1 MSKIRLSGIIS
12 ESIVDGPGLRFVVFS
27 QGCPHKCKGCH
38 NPQTF
43 DVNGGYEMDTNT
55 ILEEVKKNPLI
66 SGITFSGG
74 EPFLQAEQFSDL
86 AKKSRKLGLNVMSYT
101 GYVFEDLLK
110 KLHIRNDW
118 KKLLENIDILVDGP
132 FDLAKKS
139 LLLKFRGSENQR
151 IIDVKKSLK
160 NGHAVIME

>member
-1 MSKIRLSGIIS
+1 MSKIRLSGIIN

-43 DVNGGYEMDTNT
+43 DINGGYDMDTSD
-55 ILEEVKKNPLI
+55 ILKEVKKNPLI

-86 AKKSRKLGLNVMSYT
+86 AKKSRSLGLNIMSYT

-132 FDLAKKS
+132 FDLTKKS

-160 NGHAVIME
+160 YRRAIIME

>member
-1 MSKIRLSGIIS
+1 
-12 ESIVDGPGLRFVVFS
+12 
-27 QGCPHKCKGCH
+27 
-38 NPQTF
+38 
-43 DVNGGYEMDTNT
+43 MDTSD
-55 ILEEVKKNPLI
+55 ILKEVKKNPLI

-86 AKKSRKLGLNVMSYT
+86 AKKSRSLGLNIMSYT

-132 FDLAKKS
+132 FDLTKKS

-160 NGHAVIME
+160 YRRAIIME

>member
-27 QGCPHKCKGCH
+27 QGCPHRCKGCH

-43 DVNGGYEMDTNT
+43 DVNGGYDMDTND

-110 KLHIRNDW
+110 KLHIRSDW

-132 FDLAKKS
+132 FDLSKKS

-151 IIDVKKSLK
+151 IIDVKESLK
-160 NGHAVIME
+160 NGHAIIME